1 MKAIKIDLPREHKNI
16 EIHIFADEHIGDD
29 LCDLDSLKRRIKYI
43 AETPNAY
50 CILNGDIL
58 DNATTDSVGDTYSQ
72 TYSPLMQL
80 ELAVE
85 LFTPIADKILLITH
99 GNHENRTYKKSGIN
113 ISQLIATQLNLLDRY
128 TPASAVLFIR
138 FGPGSRQT
146 RGRKMSYTLF
156 ALHGSGGGKEGSIAT
171 RLANM
176 AAIVDCDIYCHAHS
190 HLPMVFRLGFHRI
203 DTSNSSVAPI
213 EKMFVN
219 SAANLKYGGYAEFAE
234 FKPAS
239 MKSPVIYLSGERK
252 EFDARV

>member
-29 LCDLDSLKRRIKYI
+29 LCDLDSLKRRIKYV

>member
-29 LCDLDSLKRRIKYI
+29 LCDLDSLKRRIKYV

-113 ISQLIATQLNLLDRY
+113 ISQLIATQLNLLDR
-128 TPASAVLFIR
+128 
-138 FGPGSRQT
+138 
-146 RGRKMSYTLF
+146 
-156 ALHGSGGGKEGSIAT
+156 
-171 RLANM
+171 
-176 AAIVDCDIYCHAHS
+176 
-190 HLPMVFRLGFHRI
+190 
-203 DTSNSSVAPI
+203 
-213 EKMFVN
+213 
-219 SAANLKYGGYAEFAE
+219 
-234 FKPAS
+234 
-239 MKSPVIYLSGERK
+239 
-252 EFDARV
+252 